1 MEISRSRCLVTVCLC
16 VACSLVDADVT
27 PADGP
32 ASVAPAQAVHPV
44 AGSQLGQLVDLTG
57 TPIVVPTAITV
68 LVTLVLGC
76 VIYAWIAEKYI
87 RRRIT
92 RSISNLSSSAAVLNT
107 VTADITVLAEEV
119 ASSMSEQ
126 AASIE
131 QTTASTEEISS
142 MTKKTAENTRS
153 AKELTNEARQFAD
166 HGVVH
171 MASLSSGMETLRRS
185 STEMTTAM
193 SAILGSSHSI
203 SDIMK
208 TIEDIA
214 FQTNILAL
222 NAAVE
227 AARAG
232 EAGAGFAVVA
242 EEVRSLA
249 RRSAQAAQET
259 EKLLEESIRRSEAGA
274 KITSHVTQNLEEM
287 ATLSSKVDEAL
298 RKINEKSCEVDNVVI
313 QIANASQEQS
323 MGLGQISEAL
333 TLMEQMTQANA
344 VRANEASNTVTKLTD
359 QSSLLMKAL
368 HDLQCLVF
376 SSKKRKTK
384 MKAGKETASSSLKPA
399 VHRSPAYALPQRN
412 GVHSQRESSGEP
424 MFR

>member
-1 MEISRSRCLVTVCLC
+1 
-16 VACSLVDADVT
+16 
-27 PADGP
+27 
-32 ASVAPAQAVHPV
+32 
-44 AGSQLGQLVDLTG
+44 
-57 TPIVVPTAITV
+57 
-68 LVTLVLGC
+68 
-76 VIYAWIAEKYI
+76 
-87 RRRIT
+87 
-92 RSISNLSSSAAVLNT
+92 
-107 VTADITVLAEEV
+107 
-119 ASSMSEQ
+119 
-126 AASIE
+126 
-131 QTTASTEEISS
+131 
-142 MTKKTAENTRS
+142 MTKKTAENTQS

-171 MASLSSGMETLRRS
+171 MASLSSGMESLRIS
-185 STEMTTAM
+185 SAEMTTAM

-203 SDIMK
+203 SNIMK

-249 RRSAQAAQET
+249 RRTAQAAQET

-274 KITSHVTQNLEEM
+274 KITGQVTQNLEEM

-298 RKINEKSCEVDNVVI
+298 RQINEKSCQVDKVVI

-359 QSSLLMKAL
+359 QSNLLMKAL
-368 HDLQCLVF
+368 HDLRCLVF

-384 MKAGKETASSSLKPA
+384 IEAEKQTASKA
-399 VHRSPAYALPQRN
+399 AEHRSPAYASSQRN
-412 GVHSQRESSGEP
+412 GAYSKRESSGEP
-424 MFR
+424 MLSVKRGESGKLTPASSFPNFIWERLFEFYACLFLADAALLRMPLFPDGLATRAAWRLVSTTLISGALRRTSI